1 MRVSVWWL
9 LIAIWWSVLIPER
22 PQIDMYEKKV
32 VVGSGDTANLHCSAK
47 GIPPPEIHWFKGEL
61 EVGSV

>member
-1 MRVSVWWL
+1 MRVFDDYYLPSDGLCV
-9 LIAIWWSVLIPER
+9 ITER

-47 GIPPPEIHWFKGEL
+47 GIPRPEIHWFKGEL
-61 EVGSV
+61 EVSSV